1 MIVSTYPFLVRLLV
15 EVIEQEVEHDGVQQD
30 DPSEC
35 LRVIALS
42 EQQLGRVDEHHNE
55 LDLKY
60 GRNNV
65 EYIVGL
71 RFAFYIQVASCDPHD
86 YIMLT

>member
-1 MIVSTYPFLVRLLV
+1 MHQLKGIVFYRLNFLVILWTYPLLVRLLV

-55 LDLKY
+55 LDLKKTKK
-60 GRNNV
+60 R
-65 EYIVGL
+65 
-71 RFAFYIQVASCDPHD
+71 
-86 YIMLT
+86 

>member
-1 MIVSTYPFLVRLLV
+1 LV
-15 EVIEQEVEHDGVQQD
+15 EVIEQEVEHDGVQQN

-42 EQQLGRVDEHHNE
+42 EQQLGCVNEHHNE
-55 LDLKY
+55 LDLKH

-65 EYIVGL
+65 EYIIGL
-71 RFAFYIQVASCDPHD
+71 KFAFYMQP
-86 YIMLT
+86 

>member
-1 MIVSTYPFLVRLLV
+1 LV

-30 DPSEC
+30 DPGEC

-55 LDLKY
+55 LDLKH

-65 EYIVGL
+65 EYIIGL
-71 RFAFYIQVASCDPHD
+71 RVALYIQPYTADFE
-86 YIMLT
+86 L